1 MYLFYSLQGNLIAQY
16 RKLIINGQSLINFCS
31 NDYLSLA
38 KHPKIKQGVD
48 KHASLIFAD
57 NLNSNKVLFTIYF
70 EAKTG
75 NDDWHKNHCPQ
86 SGHPV
91 YLRLFIKAT
100 S

>member
-1 MYLFYSLQGNLIAQY
+1 VTAPSDPAG
-16 RKLIINGQSLINFCS
+16 IIHEGSFME
-31 NDYLSLA
+31 
-38 KHPKIKQGVD
+38 
-48 KHASLIFAD
+48 
-57 NLNSNKVLFTIYF
+57 IYF